1 MNATWI
7 RRTGPFICMLVITVG
22 LQAQPPA
29 SDTPKKAV
37 VSSAQKKKDAESEAL
52 DANRVSVEV
61 ARDRAKLMHDIYAA
75 TLDVM
80 HHRYFHRER
89 AVVPARAME
98 DVFSQIERKSQTK
111 ARWIAVNLK
120 PMSLDHKPETDFEKK
135 AARTLSTGKEEF
147 EIVQDGYYRRATP
160 IPLTGGCISCHGG
173 LFRQP
178 SNKPK
183 YSGLVISI
191 PVYADADKR
200 PQVTSE

>member
-1 MNATWI
+1 M
-7 RRTGPFICMLVITVG
+7 CMLAITVS
-22 LQAQPPA
+22 LQAQSPSGDAPQE
-29 SDTPKKAV
+29 AV
-37 VSSAQKKKDAESEAL
+37 VSSAQKKRNADSAAL
-52 DANRVSVEV
+52 DAKRVSVDV

-111 ARWIAVNLK
+111 ARWFAVNLK
-120 PMSLDHKPETDFEKK
+120 PMSLDHKAETDFEKK

-147 EIVQDGYYRRATP
+147 EAVQDGYYRRATP
-160 IPLTGGCISCHGG
+160 IALTGGCLSCHGG
-173 LFRQP
+173 LSRQ
-178 SNKPK
+178 SSDKPK

-191 PVYADADKR
+191 PVRADSAK
-200 PQVTSE
+200 QQQITSE